1 MKRLLKA
8 FLGPHVWEKL
18 GQARQEYNWK
28 KLNDF
33 AQPELRPYIH
43 QLLNFQDGFYV
54 EIGANDGRSFSNTYR
69 LEHSLNWSGILVE
82 PILHK
87 HFESKKYRSTNQNI
101 FIYGACVSSSYD
113 SDVLKLYYSNLMTTP
128 VSSKDEEAEL
138 WATNGQKFLQENEE
152 ALPIWAPA
160 LTLSSVFSSHNV
172 TKVDFLSIDV
182 EGGELDVLEG
192 IDWGNIQIDLIL
204 IETQVNSPSIKLLKS
219 LGYDHIVDL
228 GQNHFLKSKNIM

>member
-1 MKRLLKA
+1 
-8 FLGPHVWEKL
+8 
-18 GQARQEYNWK
+18 
-28 KLNDF
+28 
-33 AQPELRPYIH
+33 
-43 QLLNFQDGFYV
+43 
-54 EIGANDGRSFSNTYR
+54 
-69 LEHSLNWSGILVE
+69 
-82 PILHK
+82 
-87 HFESKKYRSTNQNI
+87 
-101 FIYGACVSSSYD
+101 
-113 SDVLKLYYSNLMTTP
+113 MTTP